1 MLGAAGIDHKKE
13 GDMTLARFGTAL
25 LLLVANTVLVG
36 CSSDDEEGTLEAI
49 IPEKEALS
57 VGMAGEDPADIS
69 RYLLASGAS
78 SPQLSPD
85 GQQVIF
91 RSSVT
96 GVPQLW
102 TLPVEGGVPT
112 QLTFGNGITFA
123 RWLPD
128 SSGILYGADNNGNE
142 LESYLLIDRD
152 GTFEREVF
160 SATEGGFRSLGD
172 IATDNDTLFLASTER
187 TGLHYDIYQGSI
199 SSGEVELIFEGTY
212 GNFARALSPDGRY
225 LVVIETVGEDSDY
238 LYLFDTNT
246 REIKVV
252 SQPESRANH
261 GDGGF
266 AWSSDAETL
275 YLSSN
280 ADREF
285 TAVVAYDVANAR
297 LRSIVESDFD
307 LANVRLCGAN
317 DAYLLWSENQNGFD
331 VLGGRHLKTGEPI
344 VFPVIPEGVYSLS
357 CSEGSSTLI
366 VGVNGWR
373 TPGDI
378 HAIDL
383 ATGASRLLV
392 GSNLAGIRENSLI
405 RPESITMVARD
416 GIELQGLLYLPTH
429 QLDAAPPVIFEVH
442 GGPTAQSRASFDPV
456 SQYHAA
462 RGVAVFKPNVRG
474 STGFGRTYVKLD
486 DQKQRLDSVRD
497 LVDML
502 EFFKGD
508 GRVDASRA
516 AVSGGSYGGYM
527 VNAVLANYPNAFT
540 AGVSRYGVA
549 DWVTALEVASPA
561 LKASDRIEYGDIR
574 DPEWREF
581 YTINSPIRQADEIRV
596 PVLYSH
602 GEMDPRIDIYETEVM
617 VRTLRENDVEAP
629 YIKVPDEGH
638 GWRKLN
644 NRLFYY
650 RRQAEFIE
658 SHLSVDN

>member
-1 MLGAAGIDHKKE
+1 MALHKSGLACGLFAATMLS
-13 GDMTLARFGTAL
+13 
-25 LLLVANTVLVG
+25 VG
-36 CSSDDEEGTLEAI
+36 CATDDQGSTLDAI
-49 IPEKEALS
+49 IPKKEALS
-57 VGMAGEDPADIS
+57 VGMAGDDPADIS

-78 SPQLSPD
+78 APQLSPD

-102 TLPVEGGVPT
+102 TLPVTGGAPS

-142 LESYLLIDRD
+142 QESYLLINRD
-152 GTFEREVF
+152 GTSEREVF

-172 IATDNDTLFLASTER
+172 IAGDNDTLFLSSTER
-187 TGLHYDIYQGSI
+187 TGLHYDIYKGSI
-199 SSGEVELIFEGTY
+199 SSGETELIFEGSY

-225 LVVIETVGEDSDY
+225 LVVTEIVGEDSDY
-238 LYLFDTNT
+238 LYLLDTDT
-246 REIKVV
+246 REMKVV

-266 AWSSDAETL
+266 AWSSDGETL
-275 YLSSN
+275 FLSSN
-280 ADREF
+280 ANREF
-285 TAVVAYDVANAR
+285 AAVVAYNIGSAR
-297 LRSIVESDFD
+297 FDSLVESEFD
-307 LANVRLCGAN
+307 LADVRLCGA
-317 DAYLLWSENQNGFD
+317 DDDYLIWTENRDGFD
-331 VLGGRHLKTGEPI
+331 VLGGRDLATGKPI
-344 VFPVIPEGVYSLS
+344 VFPEIPEGVYSLS
-357 CSEGSSTLI
+357 CSKADSTLI
-366 VGVNGWR
+366 VGINGWR
-373 TPGDI
+373 TPVTSTPLTWRQV
-378 HAIDL
+378 DL
-383 ATGASRLLV
+383 SYWSGQTLRVSARSRLSVRRASPCLHGMV
-392 GSNLAGIRENSLI
+392 LNCRVFYIFQRGRLRTR
-405 RPESITMVARD
+405 RPLFLRCT
-416 GIELQGLLYLPTH
+416 
-429 QLDAAPPVIFEVH
+429 
-442 GGPTAQSRASFDPV
+442 GGPQRSRGQALIP
-456 SQYHAA
+456 YPNIMLA

-474 STGFGRTYVKLD
+474 STGFGRSYVKLD

-502 EFFKGD
+502 KFFEGD

-527 VNAVLANYPNAFT
+527 VNAVLAGYPEAFA

-581 YTINSPIRQADEIRV
+581 YTVNSPIRQADKIRV

-617 VRTLRENDVEAP
+617 VRTLRENGIEAP

-638 GWRKLN
+638 GWRKLS

-658 SHLSVDN
+658 SHLGVDG

>member
-1 MLGAAGIDHKKE
+1 MVLHRSGLACGLFAATILS
-13 GDMTLARFGTAL
+13 M
-25 LLLVANTVLVG
+25 G
-36 CSSDDEEGTLEAI
+36 CSTDDQGSTLDAI
-49 IPEKEALS
+49 IPKKEALS
-57 VGMAGEDPADIS
+57 VGMAGDDPADIS

-78 SPQLSPD
+78 APQLSPD

-102 TLPVEGGVPT
+102 TLPVTGGAPS

-142 LESYLLIDRD
+142 QESYLLIDRD
-152 GTFEREVF
+152 GTSEREVF
-160 SATEGGFRSLGD
+160 SAAEGGFRSLGD
-172 IATDNDTLFLASTER
+172 IAGDNDTLFLASTER

-199 SSGEVELIFEGTY
+199 SSGETELIFEGSY

-225 LVVIETVGEDSDY
+225 LVVTETVGEDSDY
-238 LYLFDTNT
+238 LYLLDTDT
-246 REIKVV
+246 REMRVV

-266 AWSSDAETL
+266 AWSSDGETL
-275 YLSSN
+275 FLSSN
-280 ADREF
+280 ANREF
-285 TAVVAYDVANAR
+285 AAVVAYDVGGAR
-297 LRSIVESDFD
+297 FDSLVESEFD
-307 LANVRLCGAN
+307 LADVRLCGAD
-317 DAYLLWSENQNGFD
+317 DAYLLWTENRDGFD
-331 VLGGRHLKTGEPI
+331 VLGGRDLATGEPI
-344 VFPVIPEGVYSLS
+344 VFPEIPEGVYSLS
-357 CSEGSSTLI
+357 CSKADSTLI
-366 VGVNGWR
+366 VGINGWR

-378 HAIDL
+378 YAIDL
-383 ATGASRLLV
+383 VTGASKLLV
-392 GSNLAGIRENSLI
+392 GSNLAGIREDSLI
-405 RPESITMVARD
+405 RPESITMLARD
-416 GIELQGLLYLPTH
+416 GVELQGLLYLPKDLPKDRPKDLPQGT
-429 QLDAAPPVIFEVH
+429 AESAPPVIFEVH
-442 GGPTAQSRASFDPV
+442 GGPTAQSRANFDPV

-502 EFFKGD
+502 KFFEGD

-527 VNAVLANYPNAFT
+527 VNAVLAAYPEAFA

-574 DPEWREF
+574 DPEWRAF
-581 YTINSPIRQADEIRV
+581 YTVNSPIRQADKIRV

-617 VRTLRENDVEAP
+617 VRTLRENGIEAP

-638 GWRKLN
+638 GWRKLS

-658 SHLSVDN
+658 SNLGVDG

>member
-1 MLGAAGIDHKKE
+1 MALNRIGLICGL
-13 GDMTLARFGTAL
+13 LAVTSMS
-25 LLLVANTVLVG
+25 VG
-36 CSSDDEEGTLEAI
+36 CSTGDQDSTLHAT

-57 VGMAGEDPADIS
+57 VGMAGDDPADIS

-78 SPQLSPD
+78 APQLSPD
-85 GQQVIF
+85 GKQVLF
-91 RSSVT
+91 RSSIT

-102 TLPVEGGVPT
+102 TIPVTGGAPS

-142 LESYLLIDRD
+142 QESYLLINRD
-152 GTFEREVF
+152 GTSEREVF
-160 SATEGGFRSLGD
+160 SAAEGGFRSLGD
-172 IATDNDTLFLASTER
+172 IGGDNDTLFLASTER

-199 SSGEVELIFEGTY
+199 SSGETELIFEGSY

-225 LVVIETVGEDSDY
+225 LVITETVGEDSDY
-238 LYLFDTNT
+238 LYLLDTDT
-246 REIKVV
+246 REMQVV

-266 AWSSDAETL
+266 AWSSGGETL

-280 ADREF
+280 ANREF
-285 TAVVAYDVANAR
+285 AAVVAYDMGSSRFHSV
-297 LRSIVESDFD
+297 VESEFD
-307 LANVRLCGAN
+307 LADVRLCGAD
-317 DAYLLWSENQNGFD
+317 DAYLLWTENRDGFD
-331 VLGGRHLKTGEPI
+331 VLGGRDLATGESV
-344 VFPVIPEGVYSLS
+344 VFPEIPEGVYSLS
-357 CSEGSSTLI
+357 CSKADSKLI
-366 VGVNGWR
+366 VGINGWR

-378 HAIDL
+378 YAIDL
-383 ATGASRLLV
+383 ATAGSQLLV
-392 GSNLAGIRENSLI
+392 GSNLAGIREESLI
-405 RPESITMVARD
+405 RPESITMLARD
-416 GIELQGLLYLPTH
+416 GVELQGLLYLPQGT
-429 QLDAAPPVIFEVH
+429 AETAPPVIFEVH

-502 EFFKGD
+502 EFFDSD

-527 VNAVLANYPNAFT
+527 VNAVLAAYPEAFA

-574 DPEWREF
+574 DTQWREF
-581 YTINSPIRQADEIRV
+581 YTVNSPIRQADKIRV

-617 VRTLRENDVEAP
+617 VRTLRENGIEAP
-629 YIKVPDEGH
+629 YIRVPDEGH
-638 GWRKLN
+638 GWRKLS

-658 SHLSVDN
+658 SHLDVDG

>member
-1 MLGAAGIDHKKE
+1 M
-13 GDMTLARFGTAL
+13 AL
-25 LLLVANTVLVG
+25 SRIEVAFCFSVAIVGLVG
-36 CSSDDEEGTLEAI
+36 CSTDDQMNTLDAI
-49 IPEKEALS
+49 TPEKEALS
-57 VGMAGEDPADIS
+57 VGLAGDNPADIS
-69 RYLLASGAS
+69 RFLLASGAS
-78 SPQLSPD
+78 APQLSPD

-102 TLPVEGGVPT
+102 TLPVTGGAPS

-142 LESYLLIDRD
+142 QESYLLISRD
-152 GTFEREVF
+152 GSSEREVF
-160 SATEGGFRSLGD
+160 SAAKGGFRSLGD
-172 IATDNDTLFLASTER
+172 IAADSDTFFLASTER
-187 TGLHYDIYQGSI
+187 TGLHFDIYQGSI
-199 SSGEVELIFEGTY
+199 SSGEADLIFEGNY
-212 GNFARALSPDGRY
+212 GNFARSLSPDGRY
-225 LVVIETVGEDSDY
+225 LVVTEVVGEDSDY
-238 LYLFDTNT
+238 LYLLDTDT
-246 REIKVV
+246 HEMQVV

-266 AWSSDAETL
+266 AWSSDSKTL

-280 ADREF
+280 VDREF
-285 TAVVAYDVANAR
+285 AAVVAYDVVNAR
-297 LRSIVESDFD
+297 FDSVFESEFD
-307 LANVRLCGAN
+307 LADVRVCGV
-317 DAYLLWSENQNGFD
+317 DDTYLLWTENQDGFD
-331 VLGGRHLKTGEPI
+331 VLGGRNLATGEPL
-344 VFPVIPEGVYSLS
+344 VFPEIPEGVYSLS
-357 CSEGSSTLI
+357 CSKVSSTLI
-366 VGVNGWR
+366 IGINGWR

-378 HAIDL
+378 SAIDL
-383 ATGASRLLV
+383 ATGRSQLLV
-392 GSNLAGIRENSLI
+392 GSNLAGIPEESLI
-405 RPESITMVARD
+405 RPESITMLARD
-416 GIELQGLLYLPTH
+416 GVELQGLLYLPKR
-429 QLDAAPPVIFEVH
+429 QGEAAPPVIFEVH

-502 EFFKGD
+502 DFFAQD
-508 GRVDASRA
+508 GRVDVSRA

-527 VNAVLANYPNAFT
+527 VNAVLAAYPDAFA

-549 DWVTALEVASPA
+549 DWVTALEVASPG

-581 YTINSPIRQADEIRV
+581 YTVHSPIRQADKIRV

-617 VRTLRENDVEAP
+617 VRTLRENGIEAP

-638 GWRKLN
+638 GWRKLS

-658 SHLSVDN
+658 SHLGVEG